1 MTFPVTGGTKI
12 FRTSNFIGPCYHE
25 ALLFSGLASTVAHK
39 YHGKSF
45 KSIPHNLKKYVN
57 NYFSLVPEVLG
68 N

>member
-1 MTFPVTGGTKI
+1 MSDSWLIHVVENGVG
-12 FRTSNFIGPCYHE
+12 
-25 ALLFSGLASTVAHK
+25 AASKQLQKEETTRSFFTVAHK